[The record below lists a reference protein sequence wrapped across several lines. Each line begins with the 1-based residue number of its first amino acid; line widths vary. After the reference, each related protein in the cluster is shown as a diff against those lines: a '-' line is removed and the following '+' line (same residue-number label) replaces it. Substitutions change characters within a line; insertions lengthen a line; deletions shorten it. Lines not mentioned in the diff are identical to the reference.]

1 MRKHPIPPPLTP
13 ELLPVEMPTSSLP
26 MPAGT
31 WEASP
36 FELVP
41 YGPMEGPADEV
52 GAFSPAPAP
61 DLPEEATVQVTKD
74 GPVAPVVDDPPPARD
89 VAGVESQVQDSSINY
104 DDEGLLE
111 VELEE
116 AQYRFDAGKQGTALC
131 LSVRAVGTYRWSSLG
146 ELKWDGRDLRSKSL
160 ERKLLG
166 RLSLALREFS
176 QAQAD

>member
-13 ELLPVEMPTSSLP
+13 ELLPVEMPVSSLP
-26 MPAGT
+26 TPAGN

-36 FELVP
+36 FELAP
-41 YGPMEGPADEV
+41 YGPTEAVAEV
-52 GAFSPAPAP
+52 ESLSPAPALG
-61 DLPEEATVQVTKD
+61 LPEEAKVPVAKD
-74 GPVAPVVDDPPPARD
+74 EPVAPVVDDPPPARD